1 MKKSLLSFSLFFI
14 FLRLIAQD
22 GKIISRQR
30 IEDFDAFI
38 QYIQDTESLDPEV
51 YDTSRYRKFDPSRYG
66 LLEKIELYGITY
78 LSDGLK
84 IKGFL
89 LQPKKNG
96 KFPSIIYNRGGSLE
110 HGSLT
115 HYFSSIGLGE
125 LARLA
130 NAGFVVVGSQ
140 YRGNGGSE
148 GKEEYGGSDIN
159 DVVNLSL
166 LLANESKADTSRL
179 GMFGWSRGGMT
190 TFLTLKRIAKDLSM
204 SIKAVA
210 VGCPSTN
217 LVRSIKDRPP
227 LDEWWGTFIPNY
239 NSPDKEEILKK
250 RSAIYWVD
258 ELPKDIPL
266 LLLQGGA
273 DRGVSPEE
281 NLAFISKV
289 QSHGIPYRF
298 IMFENGDHG
307 LSEHRDEVFEQLI
320 GWFRKYL

>member
-1 MKKSLLSFSLFFI
+1 MKKLLLACSFISIL
-14 FLRLIAQD
+14 LELNAQN
-22 GKIISRQR
+22 GKIITKHR
-30 IEDFDAFI
+30 IQNFDAFI
-38 QYIQDTESLDPEV
+38 EYIRETESLDPQV
-51 YDTSRYRKFDPSRYG
+51 YDTSRYRKFDRCRYQ

-89 LQPKKNG
+89 LQPKKSG
-96 KFPSIIYNRGGSLE
+96 KFPAIIYNRGGSLE

-115 HYFSSIGLGE
+115 HHVSSIGIGE

-130 NAGFVVVGSQ
+130 NAGFVIAGSQ

-159 DVVNLSL
+159 DVVNLVPL
-166 LLANESKADTSRL
+166 LVNESKADTSRL

-190 TFLTLKRIAKDLSM
+190 TFLTMKRTARGHSI

-227 LDEWWGTFIPNY
+227 LDEWWGSFIPNY
-239 NSPDKEEILKK
+239 NSPEKEEILKK

-258 ELPKDIPL
+258 ELPKNIPL
-266 LLLQGGA
+266 LVLQGGA
-273 DRGVSPEE
+273 DRAVSPIE
-281 NLAFISKV
+281 NLEFVSRV
-289 QSHGIPYRF
+289 QKAGIPNRF
-298 IMFENGDHG
+298 IMYENGDHG
-307 LSEHRDEVFEQLI
+307 LNDYRDEVFEELTK
-320 GWFRKYL
+320 WFRRYL